1 MAAERKIGDAV
12 YRCEKS
18 SAEDGLA
25 LYVKVNDVFGG
36 DAVLLASIATKT
48 TRETALKTFVAV
60 TMRNQLEPGKV
71 TDFIKDLVSMCRVN
85 NEPAIMGVRPS
96 SIEDAVETAWFAME
110 SQLRDFLSASL
121 GSPGKT

>member
-12 YRCEKS
+12 YRCEKL
-18 SAEDGLA
+18 SAEEGLA

-71 TDFIKDLVSMCRVN
+71 TDFVKDLVSMCRVN
-85 NEPAIMGVRPS
+85 NDPAVMGARPH
-96 SIEDAVETAWFAME
+96 SIEDSVEVAWFTME
-110 SQLRDFLSASL
+110 AQLRDFLSASL
-121 GSPGKT
+121 GSPGTT